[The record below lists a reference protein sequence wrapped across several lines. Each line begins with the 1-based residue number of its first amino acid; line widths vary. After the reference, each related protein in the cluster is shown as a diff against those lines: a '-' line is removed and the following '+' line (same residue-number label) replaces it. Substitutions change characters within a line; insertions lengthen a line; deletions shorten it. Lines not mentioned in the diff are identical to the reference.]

1 MTDDWEELCERC
13 SALIKEADMTNDDI
27 DEIVDKAKNNSA
39 IAYVLFQVIDGGG
52 VVKKSIALVLH

>member
-39 IAYVLFQVIDGGG
+39 IAYVLF
-52 VVKKSIALVLH
+52 